1 MKCGLNSH
9 LWLLRD
15 TLGYERPSPGTVF
28 ELHSQPVGRIV
39 CGEHSPRSE
48 GGKEKR
54 RARYQSFRYN
64 SNEPLDVIEGT
75 SLEPRTGSCGVFRV
89 HEDRKMD
96 GDRARLLRAAR
107 RLVIK
112 VGTGTVTG
120 TEGEFCHARVEPIVR
135 SIAAL
140 RQAGRQVVLVSSGAV
155 GLGRGWL
162 GLHPSRLD
170 DLVTKQA
177 CAAVGQNLL
186 MDAYKDLFAAWDIK
200 IAQVLL
206 TEEDFTNWRRYSNLR
221 ETMERLIGFGV
232 VPIVNENDT
241 VSTAELESVAPGS
254 RTPAFSDNDR
264 LAALVMSGLEADA
277 LVLLTNVGGL
287 LRQEPNG
294 TADRSP
300 DGAESPEPEVIPL
313 VDKITPQVKALAA
326 GPSSSGRGGMR
337 TKLEAAEIAMNCG
350 GIAVIADGNSP
361 DTLSRVFAGDPVG
374 TAFLPAKRMRGK
386 RRWIAYAAD
395 VRGRVV
401 VDAGAHR
408 AITQGKASL
417 LASGIVRV
425 ENHFAPM
432 DVVSIVDSD
441 GHEFAR
447 GIANC
452 ASREAEKFSGKKR
465 LRGGKEVPAPPVLVT
480 RDNIVLMQKS

>member
-1 MKCGLNSH
+1 MEA
-9 LWLLRD
+9 
-15 TLGYERPSPGTVF
+15 ER
-28 ELHSQPVGRIV
+28 E
-39 CGEHSPRSE
+39 
-48 GGKEKR
+48 
-54 RARYQSFRYN
+54 
-64 SNEPLDVIEGT
+64 
-75 SLEPRTGSCGVFRV
+75 
-89 HEDRKMD
+89 
-96 GDRARLLRAAR
+96 RLLKAAR
-107 RLVIK
+107 RVVIK
-112 VGTGTVTG
+112 VGTTTVTG
-120 TEGEFCHARVEPIVR
+120 AEGELCLERVEPIVR

-140 RQAGRQVVLVSSGAV
+140 MKAGRQVVLVSSGAV

-162 GLHPSRLD
+162 GLHRSRLD

-177 CAAVGQNLL
+177 CAAVGQSLL
-186 MDAYKDLFAAWDIK
+186 MDAYKNLFSRWEIK

-206 TEEDFTNWRRYSNLR
+206 TEEDFTNWRRYSSLH
-221 ETMERLIGFGV
+221 ETMEKLIGFGV
-232 VPIVNENDT
+232 LPIVNENDT

-254 RTPAFSDNDR
+254 RTAAFSDNDR

-277 LVLLTNVGGL
+277 LVLLTNVDGL
-287 LRQEPNG
+287 LQREAGNG
-294 TADRSP
+294 ETAD
-300 DGAESPEPEVIPL
+300 VIPL
-313 VDKITPQVKALAA
+313 VEGITSQLKALGA
-326 GPSSSGRGGMR
+326 GPSASGRGGMR

-350 GIAVIADGNSP
+350 GTAVIANGNRA
-361 DTLSRVFAGDPVG
+361 DTLDRIFAGDRIG

-425 ENHFAPM
+425 ENHFASM

-441 GHEFAR
+441 GREFAR

-452 ASREAEKFSGKKR
+452 ASDEAEKFSAKR
-465 LRGGKEVPAPPVLVT
+465 SGRSGRDAVPAPVLVT
-480 RDNIVLMQKS
+480 RDNIVLLQKS